1 MALQSRLFS
10 NDPKL
15 EAAAVSDA
23 AHLVRGVRGDH
34 VRKIQ
39 LALIQLD
46 GATIQADGIYGPAT
60 AAAVLAYKQKRNII
74 NRAYQSTA
82 DDIVGRMTIARMDGE
97 LSASDIVPDG
107 NTCTLDFAVP
117 PDAGG
122 RPVIRTGPRL
132 SLVGAA
138 ASAPSDA
145 DVMAEALRFARQC
158 MRDARGDLQ
167 SLSGAL
173 SRGDPLAPIQ
183 EKNFLA
189 AIRWLNLNRS
199 NTAACVTHINKAADL
214 ILKNLLVKT
223 SSGGDIVMT
232 RQVGATFWGLTN
244 LNSPDNG
251 FKAGDAFF
259 NVGGPNCRRDVV
271 IHEFFHLVG
280 VRHGGGPLTGP
291 TIRSSITTPAQ
302 ALDSADNL
310 AQLVADLRTFKVPNT
325 DACTRTRD

>member
-1 MALQSRLFS
+1 MALQSKLFS

-15 EAAAVSDA
+15 EAAAISDS
-23 AHLVRGVRGDH
+23 AHITIGASGVH

-46 GATIQADGIYGPAT
+46 GARIQADAVYGPAT

-74 NRAYQSTA
+74 NRAYETTA
-82 DDIVGRMTIARMDGE
+82 DNIVGKMTVAVMDQE
-97 LSASDIVPDG
+97 LLASEIVPNA

-122 RPVIRTGPRL
+122 RAVPPRPGELGLVATGSSGPT
-132 SLVGAA
+132 
-138 ASAPSDA
+138 DA

-167 SLSGAL
+167 SLSGSL
-173 SRGDPLAPIQ
+173 SRGEPLAPIQ
-183 EKNFLA
+183 EKNFIA
-189 AIRWLNLNRS
+189 AIKWLNLNRS
-199 NTAACVTHINKAADL
+199 DTAACVTHINKAADL

-223 SSGGDIVMT
+223 SRGGEVVMT
-232 RQVGATFWGLTN
+232 HQVGATFWGLTTGN
-244 LNSPDNG
+244 PDNG
-251 FKAGDAFF
+251 FKAGDPFF
-259 NVGGPNCRRDVV
+259 DRGGPNCRRDVV

-280 VRHGGGPLTGP
+280 VHHGGGALNAP
-291 TIRSSITTPAQ
+291 TIRSTITTPAQ
-302 ALDSADNL
+302 SLDSADNL

-325 DACTRTRD
+325 DACTRVRD